1 MLKVDEMIEKY
12 QRTKNANIPED
23 FESLLIKEEKS
34 IRKYIAVNNR
44 LTLENNNLRD
54 QIRLFKEDKQK
65 FKEQMNKT
73 KEEYENKIK
82 EMIKEISNLNIIKTE
97 LENAEK
103 KYLKK
108 LEIKQKEI
116 YNLKIKLNNLIK
128 ISLKNKEG
136 NKDDKIL
143 LEKNFKKNNSTDFG
157 VKLRINYSDLDLLQK
172 NSKINSSTIIPQSS
186 RYINDIN
193 CIFDFKIS
201 NNIFPERNYFFNNI
215 NKVNKIN
222 TRLFKNENNVV
233 NDFLINNNNYK
244 SLDIK
249 ENNPSVLR
257 KIRNNLR
264 STDDIKYNLLND
276 IKYEIKELKNKE
288 NKTILVSRRNSNK
301 IKRTL
306 SSINNKNYRNDASFD
321 LFKNDNLSLNLKNPT
336 QNKKLNGSFIP
347 DITSGKKGIK
357 VVNKFRI
364 SSVNKEELNLNKQNF
379 NKQMILISIN
389 YNIPTN

>member
-65 FKEQMNKT
+65 FKEQINKT

-116 YNLKIKLNNLIK
+116 YKLKIKLNNLIK
-128 ISLKNKEG
+128 ISLINKEA

-143 LEKNFKKNNSTDFG
+143 EKNFKK
-157 VKLRINYSDLDLLQK
+157 
-172 NSKINSSTIIPQSS
+172 IIQL
-186 RYINDIN
+186 I
-193 CIFDFKIS
+193 
-201 NNIFPERNYFFNNI
+201 
-215 NKVNKIN
+215 
-222 TRLFKNENNVV
+222 VV
-233 NDFLINNNNYK
+233 
-244 SLDIK
+244 
-249 ENNPSVLR
+249 
-257 KIRNNLR
+257 
-264 STDDIKYNLLND
+264 LN
-276 IKYEIKELKNKE
+276 
-288 NKTILVSRRNSNK
+288 
-301 IKRTL
+301 
-306 SSINNKNYRNDASFD
+306 
-321 LFKNDNLSLNLKNPT
+321 
-336 QNKKLNGSFIP
+336 
-347 DITSGKKGIK
+347 
-357 VVNKFRI
+357 
-364 SSVNKEELNLNKQNF
+364 
-379 NKQMILISIN
+379 
-389 YNIPTN
+389 